1 MSSLTISNFTKRKI
15 YKRAIRKVVREIRD
29 ILNFEISD
37 LEINFVDSETIHAI
51 NKQYLKHDYTTDIIT
66 FNYSGDNVILE
77 GEIFI
82 SVNDAEENAKRYK
95 VTLEE
100 ELVRLI
106 VHGILHMLG
115 YDDIDERER
124 RRMKRKEN
132 ELVRKIWREN
142 LRGSIIYDS

>member
-37 LEINFVDSETIHAI
+37 LEINFVDSKTIHAI